1 MQRIMEP
8 IFEIGYLLFA
18 FIAGG
23 ILLRYYYKNRDVKV
37 LLLAVMTLL
46 LGAGDAFHLIPRMI
60 GLLGDGLDN
69 HVFSLGLGKL
79 VTSVTMTVFYVLFYF
94 FFVKLFDKKD
104 TRTLTIAFLA
114 LAIIRIAFLTLPQN
128 GWFEKEPSFLF
139 AILRNIPFLLLG
151 ALFIVL
157 SFIWARKNECFRWT
171 YLLVFFSFLFYMGTV
186 IFAPTIPLLG
196 LLMLPKTVCYILII
210 VSALRYAK
218 RADDAALPD
227 NGSQN

>member
-23 ILLRYYYKNRDVKV
+23 VLLFYYKKKNDSKI
-37 LLLAVMTLL
+37 LLLALMTLL

-60 GLLGDGLDN
+60 GLLGDGLEN
-69 HVFSLGLGKL
+69 HTFALGLGKL
-79 VTSVTMTVFYVLFYF
+79 ITSVTMTVFYLLFYF
-94 FFVKLFDKKD
+94 FFVKKYDKEN
-104 TRTLTIAFLA
+104 TRALTIVLFVLA
-114 LAIIRIAFLTLPQN
+114 AIRIALLALPQN
-128 GWFEKEPSFLF
+128 GWFDADPSFTF
-139 AILRNIPFLLLG
+139 AIIRNVPFLLLG
-151 ALFIVL
+151 GVFIGVSFVWTKGDSLF
-157 SFIWARKNECFRWT
+157 KWT

-196 LLMLPKTVCYILII
+196 LLMIPKTVCYILIV

-218 RADDAALPD
+218 RADEAAL
-227 NGSQN
+227 S

>member
-23 ILLRYYYKNRDVKV
+23 IFLYYYSKKRDIKV
-37 LLLAVMTLL
+37 LLLALMTLL

-60 GLLGDGLDN
+60 GLIGDGLEH

-79 VTSVTMTVFYVLFYF
+79 ITSVTMTVFYLLFYF
-94 FFVKLFDKKD
+94 FFVKKYDKQE
-104 TRTLTIAFLA
+104 TRPLTIAFLA
-114 LAIIRIAFLTLPQN
+114 LAAIRIALLALPQN
-128 GWFEKEPSFLF
+128 GWFDADPSFLF

-151 ALFIVL
+151 ALFIVIA
-157 SFIWARKNECFRWT
+157 FRWAREDRDFKWT
-171 YLLVFFSFLFYMGTV
+171 YLLVSFSFLFYMGTV
-186 IFAPTIPLLG
+186 LFAPTIPLLG

-210 VSALRYAK
+210 VCALRYAAREAK
-218 RADDAALPD
+218 E
-227 NGSQN
+227 